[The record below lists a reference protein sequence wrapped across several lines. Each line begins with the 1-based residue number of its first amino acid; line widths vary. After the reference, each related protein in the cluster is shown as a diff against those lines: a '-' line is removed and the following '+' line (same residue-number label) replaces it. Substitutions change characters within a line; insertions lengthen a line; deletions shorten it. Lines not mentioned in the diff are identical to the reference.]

1 MKLEKI
7 ISGYPC
13 EVTGDISREIDELE
27 YSSSECTANTLFF
40 CLRGANADGHNYA
53 ADAYRRG
60 CRAFVCDRALEL
72 GDGTVQ
78 IICEDTRAALASMS
92 ARFYGNCAE
101 KLKIIGI
108 TGTKGKT
115 TTSLLISAILNEA
128 GHPCAYI
135 GSNGIVIKDLH
146 IDTVNTTPESRDLH
160 HYFKLMADVG
170 IEYVAMEVSSQAL
183 AHHRV
188 DGISFAAGVF
198 LNLSEDHIGGSEHPD
213 FEDYRRSKARLFS
226 EHDPRLAVYN
236 ADDCYSEGIV
246 SGADCPKVT
255 FSAAGKA
262 ADYSADEIAPF
273 RDDYYLGVSFRMN
286 ALGKSVPVRLCSPG
300 AFSVSNALAAVAV
313 CESMGVPA
321 QLCAN
326 VLSHTS
332 VLGRCEIVEGLPGRT
347 FVIDYAHNGLSL
359 TNTLKVLREY
369 NPTRLICVFGSVGG
383 RTRGRRAE
391 LAHASSNLADMSI
404 ISSDNP
410 DFEEPESIISDIV
423 ENYDGPAP
431 YKIIPDRELAVRE
444 AVRIS
449 EPGDIVLFAGKG
461 HENYQLIKGEHVPF
475 SEREIIQDECSA
487 VMMENR

>member
-1 MKLEKI
+1 MATCGTVLAGSYQRELERMGIEWRLPSGAAQDALSELIYSSVKAGGAVDKDKFYSVAADLEAQGAEAHILGCTELSVINRSLPHEARFIDSTEALAYYTIRLCGKTPTGFAPSLTAGPRRLNVKLEKI

-92 ARFYGNCAE
+92 ARFYGNCAA

-226 EHDPRLAVYN
+226 EHAPRLAVYN

-255 FSAAGKA
+255 FSAAERRQTTLRRRLPR
-262 ADYSADEIAPF
+262 SA
-273 RDDYYLGVSFRMN
+273 MTT
-286 ALGKSVPVRLCSPG
+286 
-300 AFSVSNALAAVAV
+300 
-313 CESMGVPA
+313 
-321 QLCAN
+321 
-326 VLSHTS
+326 TS
-332 VLGRCEIVEGLPGRT
+332 
-347 FVIDYAHNGLSL
+347 
-359 TNTLKVLREY
+359 
-369 NPTRLICVFGSVGG
+369 
-383 RTRGRRAE
+383 
-391 LAHASSNLADMSI
+391 ASA
-404 ISSDNP
+404 
-410 DFEEPESIISDIV
+410 
-423 ENYDGPAP
+423 
-431 YKIIPDRELAVRE
+431 
-444 AVRIS
+444 S
-449 EPGDIVLFAGKG
+449 E
-461 HENYQLIKGEHVPF
+461 
-475 SEREIIQDECSA
+475 
-487 VMMENR
+487 